1 MLRSDRT
8 EIAILHETKAFD
20 TQLSFSYLV
29 QSILK
34 MIIIGELEPDKVNA
48 AIILA
53 RKNVEQF
60 QIDSVPIRVELQ
72 FRSISVGKITHGS
85 QSSYDIYAVA
95 VNGQSS
101 KRILHHTQLRSTCC
115 RPWIELE
122 RFQWLWLE
130 TGGQRERDI
139 KNNDRRSYTWLDLDW
154 IM

>member
-1 MLRSDRT
+1 MLRSDQT
-8 EIAILHETKAFD
+8 EIVILHETRAFD

-72 FRSISVGKITHGS
+72 FRSTHGS

-95 VNGQSS
+95 VNGQKEQTNLTSHTTLKHLLPS
-101 KRILHHTQLRSTCC
+101 MDRIKTFSMAVTGDRWTERKRH
-115 RPWIELE
+115 
-122 RFQWLWLE
+122 
-130 TGGQRERDI
+130 
-139 KNNDRRSYTWLDLDW
+139 
-154 IM
+154 